1 MLAVKIVFVL
11 GLVLS
16 ASIYLLTAP
25 PIASPQHLPK
35 LQFDGRSALRKRP
48 SLVSTPIAY
57 SKVATRLTVLRT
69 EGDWV
74 QVQIEGAINGW
85 TQRDQGEII
94 PASLPQL
101 TPRQRAKQ
109 QLHNLFEKVH
119 GLF

>member
-1 MLAVKIVFVL
+1 VKVVFVL
-11 GLVLS
+11 GLALS
-16 ASIYLLTAP
+16 ASIYPLTAP
-25 PIASPQHLPK
+25 PIAPPQHPPK

-48 SLVSTPIAY
+48 SLVSAPIAY
-57 SKVATRLTVLRT
+57 SKAGTRLPVLRT

-74 QVQIEGAINGW
+74 QVQIEGSINGW
-85 TQRDQGEII
+85 TQRDQGEIT
-94 PASLPQL
+94 PPPLPQL